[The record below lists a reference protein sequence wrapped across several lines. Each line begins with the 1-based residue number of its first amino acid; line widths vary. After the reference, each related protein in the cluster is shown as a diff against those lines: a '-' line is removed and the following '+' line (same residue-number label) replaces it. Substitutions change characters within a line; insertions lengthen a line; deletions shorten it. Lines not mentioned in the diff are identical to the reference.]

1 MSFGLLFL
9 IVVAG
14 LVGPLLSGSR
24 HFSIPKVV
32 GEILAG
38 IIIGV
43 SGFEL
48 LNPYE
53 PTLAFLS
60 SVGFAMLLFVVGT
73 KLPFHD
79 PELRKA
85 LRTGFFATA
94 MSFVVGLPI
103 AWLLATYSS
112 VHNLGLFMLLCVC
125 SSTSTVMPMLNERKL
140 TGRLVVLTTTWI
152 AIADIATMM
161 LLPLVMQTGA
171 SSIQIAIGAVIVTA
185 VAVGCL
191 IALKVFRLSDAGE
204 HYRALSKK
212 RGWALD
218 LRLSFA
224 VLFGLAW
231 LATSF
236 GGSVLIAG
244 FAAGAVVALIGMP
257 KRFNKQLIGV
267 GEGLFIPLFFVCLGA
282 KLDIWEMF
290 YSWGNVVLMLV
301 VSVATL
307 LVHVVVAKI
316 VRLPAASGMAAS
328 VQMGL
333 PAALVSL
340 GLSNGLLTAGQGAAL
355 IGSALLTLV
364 FCAVGTALM
373 ARAPGVE
380 VGTESDDKA
389 KGKGKD
395 KGKDNEDDEGE

>member
-1 MSFGLLFL
+1 MTFGLLFL
-9 IVVAG
+9 IAVAG

-24 HFSIPKVV
+24 HVSIPKVV

-38 IIIGV
+38 IIIGA

-53 PTLAFLS
+53 PTLAFMS
-60 SVGFAMLLFVVGT
+60 SMGFAMLLFVVGT
-73 KLPFHD
+73 KLPLRD

-85 LRTGFFATA
+85 LRTGFLATA
-94 MSFVVGLPI
+94 MSFVVALPI
-103 AWLLATYSS
+103 AWLLSTYSS
-112 VHNLGLFMLLCVC
+112 IHNLGLFLLLCIC
-125 SSTSTVMPMLNERKL
+125 SSTSTVMPMLHERKL
-140 TGRLVVLTTTWI
+140 TGRLIVLTTTWI
-152 AIADIATMM
+152 AIADIVSMM
-161 LLPLVMQTGA
+161 ILPLIMQTGA
-171 SSIQIAIGAVIVTA
+171 SSVQIAIGALIVTA

-191 IALKVFRLSDAGE
+191 IGLKFFRFSDAGE
-204 HYRALSKK
+204 HYRELSKQ

-218 LRLSFA
+218 LRLSLA
-224 VLFGLAW
+224 ILFGLAW

-282 KLDIWEMF
+282 KLDVWDMF
-290 YSWGNVVLMLV
+290 YSWSNIGLMLV
-301 VSVATL
+301 VSAATV
-307 LVHVVVAKI
+307 LVHGIVAKI
-316 VRLPAASGMAAS
+316 LRLPAASGLAAS
-328 VQMGL
+328 AQMGL

-340 GLSNGLLTAGQGAAL
+340 GLSNDLLTPGQGAAL
-355 IGSALLTLV
+355 IGAALLSIITSSI
-364 FCAVGTALM
+364 GTSLL

-380 VGTESDDKA
+380 VGTNDNDKKKDEDADKHEDKDD
-389 KGKGKD
+389 
-395 KGKDNEDDEGE
+395 

>member
-1 MSFGLLFL
+1 MTFGLLFL

-14 LVGPLLSGSR
+14 LMGPLLSGSR
-24 HFSIPKVV
+24 RLSIPRVV

-38 IIIGV
+38 VIVGV

-73 KLPFHD
+73 KLPFRD

-85 LRTGFFATA
+85 LRTGFCATA
-94 MSFVVGLPI
+94 LSFVIGLPI
-103 AWLLATYSS
+103 AWLLATYTSI
-112 VHNLGLFMLLCVC
+112 HNTGLFLLLCVC
-125 SSTSTVMPMLNERKL
+125 SSTSTVMPMLHERKL

-152 AIADIATMM
+152 AIADISTMM
-161 LLPLVMQTGA
+161 VLPLVMQTGA
-171 SSIQIAIGAVIVTA
+171 SSAQIAIGALVVTV

-191 IALKVFRLSDAGE
+191 IGLKIFRLSDAGE
-204 HYRALSKK
+204 WYRQLSKQ

-218 LRLSFA
+218 LRLSLA
-224 VLFGLAW
+224 ILFGLAW

-236 GGSVLIAG
+236 GASVLVAG

-257 KRFNKQLIGV
+257 KRFNKQLIGIA
-267 GEGLFIPLFFVCLGA
+267 EGLFIPLFFVCLGA
-282 KLDIWEMF
+282 KLDIWDLF
-290 YSWGNVVLMLV
+290 YSWNNIILTLV
-301 VSVATL
+301 MSFATL
-307 LVHVVVAKI
+307 LVHVIVAKI
-316 VRLPAASGMAAS
+316 VRLPLASGMAAS

-340 GLSNGLLTAGQGAAL
+340 GLSNNLLTGGQGAAI
-355 IGSALLTLV
+355 IGAALLTLV
-364 FCAVGTALM
+364 FCSIGTALL
-373 ARAPGVE
+373 ARVPGVE
-380 VGTESDDKA
+380 SLSETPKDEEDKKTDDF
-389 KGKGKD
+389 
-395 KGKDNEDDEGE
+395 E

>member
-1 MSFGLLFL
+1 MTFGLLFL
-9 IVVAG
+9 IAVAG

-24 HFSIPKVV
+24 HVSIPKVV

-38 IIIGV
+38 IIIGA

-53 PTLAFLS
+53 PTLAFMS
-60 SVGFAMLLFVVGT
+60 SMGFAMLLFVVGT
-73 KLPFHD
+73 KLPLRD

-94 MSFVVGLPI
+94 MSFVVALPI
-103 AWLLATYSS
+103 AWLLSTYSS
-112 VHNLGLFMLLCVC
+112 IHNLGLFLLLCVC
-125 SSTSTVMPMLNERKL
+125 SSTSTVMPMLHERKL
-140 TGRLVVLTTTWI
+140 TGRLIVLTTTWI
-152 AIADIATMM
+152 AIADIVSMM
-161 LLPLVMQTGA
+161 ILPLIMQTGA
-171 SSIQIAIGAVIVTA
+171 SSVQIAIGALIVTA

-191 IALKVFRLSDAGE
+191 IGLKFFRLSDAGE
-204 HYRALSKK
+204 HYRELSKQ

-218 LRLSFA
+218 LRLSLA
-224 VLFGLAW
+224 ILFGLAW

-282 KLDIWEMF
+282 KLDIWDMF
-290 YSWGNVVLMLV
+290 YSWSNIGLMLV
-301 VSVATL
+301 VSAATL
-307 LVHVVVAKI
+307 LVHVIIAKI

-328 VQMGL
+328 AQMGL

-355 IGSALLTLV
+355 IGAALLSIITSSIGASL
-364 FCAVGTALM
+364 L

-380 VGTESDDKA
+380 VGTKA
-389 KGKGKD
+389 ND
-395 KGKDNEDDEGE
+395 KDNHADPDADKYD